1 MIIIETTNG
10 VRMLNDQEVAQVR
23 HNKQYASALIMFKN
37 GSVEYADRV
46 QNVIYNNKE
55 NQEIADS
62 SFMLTA
68 ALMDAEYYR
77 ELSQSAERYLERM
90 ADYRSELENMVQNMY
105 EHPDDDKAYRERFVR
120 EMCEAR
126 AKRPGTIKKELDEHR
141 DMPYYHHLR
150 HESREKGD
158 AVAKEFDR
166 LTAEI
171 ANLRKMNDRYQSA
184 NERIMKRSLWQ
195 RITNKKTY
203 L

>member
-23 HNKQYASALIMFKN
+23 HNKQYASAFIMFKN

-55 NQEIADS
+55 NQEIADR
-62 SFMLTA
+62 SFMLA
-68 ALMDAEYYR
+68 AAQTDAEYCR
-77 ELSQSAERYLERM
+77 ELSLSAERYLDEM
-90 ADYRSELENMVQNMY
+90 ADYRSRLEDMVQKMY
-105 EHPDDDKAYRERFVR
+105 EHPDNDKAYRERFVR
-120 EMCEAR
+120 EMREAQ

-166 LTAEI
+166 LTTEI
-171 ANLRKMNDRYQSA
+171 ANLRKMNDRYQYA
-184 NERIMKRSLWQ
+184 NARIMKRSLWQ
-195 RITNKKTY
+195 RIFNKKTY

>member
-23 HNKQYASALIMFKN
+23 HNKQYASAIIMFKN

-55 NQEIADS
+55 NQEISDS

-77 ELSQSAERYLERM
+77 ELSQSAERYLEQM
-90 ADYRSELENMVQNMY
+90 ADYRSQLENMVQQMY

-120 EMCEAR
+120 EMREVR
-126 AKRPGTIKKELDEHR
+126 AKRPDTIKKELDEHR
-141 DMPYYHHLR
+141 DMPYYRHLR

-166 LTAEI
+166 MTAEI

-184 NERIMKRSLWQ
+184 SERIMKRSLWQ
-195 RITNKKTY
+195 RIINKKTY